1 MRLME
6 PPYLSTHTMSASLG
20 FINNG
25 NHAIAARSA
34 LSVEVG
40 DDASSLTR
48 RDRSARTVVA
58 SDEPLL
64 DIMGARLRMLNAAM
78 ALFHTALFAVTIGI
92 GNRDLAVPLWKPELE
107 FVQRAEGEDGPAF
120 QLIPTFVAAF
130 DVPFTWLVA
139 SFFAVSAIA
148 HLGNALLWRAFYE
161 RELARCR
168 VPTRWTEYFFSAT
181 IMVVGLAYTTG
192 IRSYLLLGCI
202 GALIAT
208 TMIFGHLCE
217 LIATPKSAD
226 EWDRPLSVRLQAH
239 VLGYIPQVAA
249 WTAIL
254 LNFFLAPSAEEGQ
267 GPPDFVYLIVYLQV
281 ALFFSFGIVQL
292 VQQCLPPKRYP
303 AGEVAYQWLSLGS
316 KGVLGGILLTNVLVL
331 GSFEELFEE

>member
-1 MRLME
+1 
-6 PPYLSTHTMSASLG
+6 MSASLG

-25 NHAIAARSA
+25 NTANHATRSA
-34 LSVEVG
+34 LSVEVDG
-40 DDASSLTR
+40 ENPPSLRGIRRFAAST
-48 RDRSARTVVA
+48 
-58 SDEPLL
+58 EPLF
-64 DIMGARLRMLNAAM
+64 DVMGARLRMLNFAM
-78 ALFHTALFAVTIGI
+78 AFFHTALFAVTIGV
-92 GNRDLAVPLWKPELE
+92 GNRDLSVPLWKPELE
-107 FVQRAEGEDGPAF
+107 FVPRPQGTDGPAF
-120 QLIPTFVAAF
+120 QIVPSFVEAF
-130 DVPFTWLVA
+130 DMPFTWLVA
-139 SFFAVSAIA
+139 SFFAVSALA
-148 HLGNALLWRAFYE
+148 HLGNALIWRAFYE
-161 RELARCR
+161 RELAKCR
-168 VPTRWTEYFFSAT
+168 VPTRWIEYFFSAT

-208 TMIFGHLCE
+208 TMLFGHLCE

-226 EWDRPLSVRLQAH
+226 EWERPLSVRLQAH

-292 VQQCLPPKRYP
+292 VQQYLPPKRYP
-303 AGEVAYQWLSLGS
+303 AGEVAYQWLSLGA
-316 KGVLGGILLTNVLVL
+316 KGLLGGILLTNVLVL

>member
-1 MRLME
+1 
-6 PPYLSTHTMSASLG
+6 MSASLG

-25 NHAIAARSA
+25 NHAVPAHSS

-40 DDASSLTR
+40 GENATSLARLRSSR
-48 RDRSARTVVA
+48 AA
-58 SDEPLL
+58 GAAEGPLL
-64 DIMGARLRMLNAAM
+64 DIMGARLRMLNFAM
-78 ALFHTALFAVTIGI
+78 AIFHTALFAVTIGV
-92 GNRDLAVPLWKPELE
+92 GNLDLAVPLWKPQLE
-107 FVQRAEGEDGPAF
+107 FVPRSADADDGPAF
-120 QLIPTFVAAF
+120 QLVPSFAEAF
-130 DVPFTWLVA
+130 DMPFTWLVA

-161 RELARCR
+161 RELAQCR
-168 VPTRWTEYFFSAT
+168 VPSRWIEYFFSAT
-181 IMVVGLAYTTG
+181 IMVIALAFTTG

-208 TMIFGHLCE
+208 TMLFGHLCE

-239 VLGYIPQVAA
+239 LLGYIPQGAA
-249 WTAIL
+249 WAAIL

-267 GPPDFVYLIVYLQV
+267 GPPDFVYLIVYLQA

-303 AGEVAYQWLSLGS
+303 AGEVAYQWLSLGA
-316 KGVLGGILLTNVLVL
+316 KGLLGGILLTNVLVL
-331 GSFEELFEE
+331 GSFEEVFEE